1 MRDELLHYYE
11 RELVFLRQSGAEFA
25 KRYPKVAGRLQLEP
39 TKCDDPHVE
48 RLLEGFA
55 FLAARVHLR
64 IDEDFPELSE
74 ALLSLLYP
82 AYVRPVP
89 ALSLVRFELDPDQGK
104 VTTGVP
110 IPRGTALYSP
120 PIQGAPC
127 RFRTCYDTTLWPVSV
142 EDAAWTVPQALEP
155 PVRGQDSPSALR
167 LALECAP
174 GLSFSELEIDRLR
187 LHIRAE
193 SALASTLYELL
204 LNNTNEI
211 LVREPGK
218 SEVLRLPASSLR
230 PVGFGEDETLL
241 PPPRRSFV
249 GYSYLQDYFS
259 FPEKYFFLDLE
270 GLERLRGAGFGPR
283 AEVIFLISS
292 FERGERRQIL
302 EPGVGPDT
310 FQLGCTP
317 IVNLFGKVSEPILLN
332 QRRPEYRL
340 VADARRRTTTG
351 VYSVDEVSVVSP
363 DATAPVRFVPFHS
376 HRHATGGDGETSF
389 WRARRR
395 PSHVHGDD
403 ATDVILSFVDLS
415 GRTAHPDA
423 DAATARLTCFNGDL
437 PSRLPF
443 GSGDTSLEMPGGG
456 PIARVV
462 PLTNPTS
469 VQEPPLG
476 SPRMWRLISQ
486 LSLNFVSL
494 VDGGVDALQE
504 TLRLHNL
511 SDSLVGEQQI
521 RGLEEVSAS
530 PTYARI
536 RSDHGLSFARG
547 HRVELTF
554 DEERFA
560 GGGVYLLASVL
571 DRFLGLYVSL
581 NSFNVLAVRTRQ
593 RQRLMAEWPPR
604 SGWKTLL

>member
-11 RELVFLRQSGAEFA
+11 RELAFLRQSGAGFA

-55 FLAARVHLR
+55 FLAARVHLK

-82 AYVRPVP
+82 AHVRPVP
-89 ALSLVRFELDPDQGK
+89 AMSLVRFELDPEQGK

-110 IPRGTALYSP
+110 VPRGTQLYSP
-120 PIQGAPC
+120 PVDGAPC
-127 RFRTCYDTTLWPVSV
+127 RFRTCYDTTLWPLEV
-142 EDAAWTVPQALEP
+142 EDAAWTVPQALDP
-155 PVRGQDSPSALR
+155 PVRAMESPNAIR
-167 LALECAP
+167 LALRCAKDVTF
-174 GLSFSELEIDRLR
+174 GALELDRLR
-187 LHIRAE
+187 LHIRA
-193 SALASTLYELL
+193 APAVASTLYELL
-204 LNNTNEI
+204 LNNTAEI
-211 LVREPGK
+211 IVRDPGGTA
-218 SEVLRLPASSLR
+218 SVRLPASSLT
-230 PVGFGEDETLL
+230 PVGFGADETLL
-241 PPPRRSFV
+241 PPPRRSFL
-249 GYSYLQDYFS
+249 GYGYLQDYFS

-270 GLERLRGAGFGPR
+270 GLGALREAGFGSR
-283 AEVIFLISS
+283 AEVLFLISS
-292 FERGERRQIL
+292 FERQERRQTL
-302 EPGVGPDT
+302 ETGVGADT

-317 IVNLFGKVSEPILLN
+317 IVNLYEKTSEPILLN

-340 VADARRRTTTG
+340 VPDARRRASTR

-363 DATAPVRFVPFHS
+363 DASRPIRFAPFYS
-376 HRHATGGDGETSF
+376 HRHETGGEGETAF
-389 WRARRR
+389 WVARRR
-395 PSHVHGDD
+395 PSHRREDD
-403 ATDVILSFVDLS
+403 GTDIVMSFVDLS
-415 GRTAHPDA
+415 GGTVHPGA

-437 PSRLPF
+437 PARLPF
-443 GSGDTSLEMPGGG
+443 GSGDVELEMPGGG
-456 PIARVV
+456 AVARVV

-469 VQEPPLG
+469 VVEPALG
-476 SPRMWRLISQ
+476 QSRLWRLLSQ

-494 VDGGVDALQE
+494 VDGGADALQE

-511 SDSLVGEQQI
+511 TDTVTGEQQI
-521 RGLEEVSAS
+521 RGLEAVETS

-536 RSDHGLSFARG
+536 ASEHGLAFARG
-547 HRVELTF
+547 HKVELTF

-560 GGGVYLLASVL
+560 GGGVYLLATVL

-593 RQRLMAEWPPR
+593 RQRLLAEWPPR
-604 SGWKTLL
+604 AGWKTLL